1 MDLFKGF
8 NQMELDEE
16 SKKKAG
22 FITSNGIYEY
32 NRIPFGLQNGPA
44 FFTAAMKT
52 ILGDLKFVKVY
63 IDDITIS
70 SNTEEEHLEH
80 IQTVI
85 DRLNEH
91 NLRINPAK
99 CTWFANEIKLL
110 GHVIDKHVVK
120 MDPEKIDKIKNFKT
134 PKNIKD
140 VESFLGCTGY
150 YRKFIRRYASIA
162 APLHRLTI
170 KNMPFKWTQ
179 ECDSAFNLL
188 KEIFCSYPILRNPD
202 FSRP

>member
-1 MDLFKGF
+1 
-8 NQMELDEE
+8 MELDEE

-110 GHVIDKHVVK
+110 GHVIDKHGVK
-120 MDPEKIDKIKNFKT
+120 MD
-134 PKNIKD
+134 
-140 VESFLGCTGY
+140 SRMRLG
-150 YRKFIRRYASIA
+150 I
-162 APLHRLTI
+162 
-170 KNMPFKWTQ
+170 
-179 ECDSAFNLL
+179 
-188 KEIFCSYPILRNPD
+188 
-202 FSRP
+202 

>member
-70 SNTEEEHLEH
+70 SNTEEEH
-80 IQTVI
+80 
-85 DRLNEH
+85 
-91 NLRINPAK
+91 
-99 CTWFANEIKLL
+99 
-110 GHVIDKHVVK
+110 
-120 MDPEKIDKIKNFKT
+120 
-134 PKNIKD
+134 
-140 VESFLGCTGY
+140 
-150 YRKFIRRYASIA
+150 
-162 APLHRLTI
+162 
-170 KNMPFKWTQ
+170 
-179 ECDSAFNLL
+179 
-188 KEIFCSYPILRNPD
+188 
-202 FSRP
+202 

>member
-91 NLRINPAK
+91 NLRIQLNVRGLQM
-99 CTWFANEIKLL
+99 KL
-110 GHVIDKHVVK
+110 
-120 MDPEKIDKIKNFKT
+120 N
-134 PKNIKD
+134 
-140 VESFLGCTGY
+140 Y
-150 YRKFIRRYASIA
+150 W
-162 APLHRLTI
+162 
-170 KNMPFKWTQ
+170 NM
-179 ECDSAFNLL
+179 LL
-188 KEIFCSYPILRNPD
+188 INTA
-202 FSRP
+202 